1 MDRELREGEREINLA
16 IGRVVGR
23 WRTNNRR
30 VVVLDTVRK
39 DRGESGG
46 GLRLWG
52 THGGERERERREYFS
67 LRERRDLRM
76 GEDHSGIDLSLLI
89 FDGHFRQTIPSI

>member
-23 WRTNNRR
+23 WRTNNGR

-39 DRGESGG
+39 DRGEGGG

-52 THGGERERERREYFS
+52 THGGERERENRVF
-67 LRERRDLRM
+67 
-76 GEDHSGIDLSLLI
+76 
-89 FDGHFRQTIPSI
+89 